1 MYCWNNQIAHC
12 IKSYMP
18 LHRVKKFKCLF
29 TVNCW
34 SMPSVTVAVL
44 TGLITIFRKKSWVIS
59 LSAEHSRGLLFSVLC
74 GNGWANCPDYHFQ
87 YQKLVWLA
95 VEIAH
100 CPMYVAVAALIAL
113 SSSLEWNGYQQRKQQ
128 LYNGQFLTALNCTPK
143 CTNGWLWLNITL
155 VIWNKHNRQFIQ

>member
-1 MYCWNNQIAHC
+1 
-12 IKSYMP
+12 MP
-18 LHRVKKFKCLF
+18 LHRVKKLKCLF

-143 CTNGWLWLNITL
+143 CTSGWLWLNITL
-155 VIWNKHNRQFIQ
+155 VIWSKHNRQFIQ